1 MVSGAF
7 SPSQS
12 AKGSSSQSGPLEK
25 AALLPLPGEPGE
37 RVEFMFNPT
46 LLTFARTVKWQS
58 EQGNRGN
65 SALPKV
71 NFSGVAPFKLTL
83 SQVVFDTYEI
93 RQSVYDQYIK
103 KLRRGVESPDGQNK
117 RPPVYWL
124 VWGQRKSFPCV
135 MTSMSYKFDL
145 FLPDGTPVRAL
156 VDITLQE
163 VEKENLPGDRQ
174 PNTSDAARSGSESR
188 AAREQRNQPQLPVP
202 QPSSNE
208 ETDY

>member
-1 MVSGAF
+1 MVNVASTTL
-7 SPSQS
+7 
-12 AKGSSSQSGPLEK
+12 GPLEK
-25 AALLPLPGEPGE
+25 AELVPLPNELAEP
-37 RVEFMFNPT
+37 VEFMFNPM

-71 NFSGVAPFKLTL
+71 NFSGVDPFKLTL
-83 SQVVFDTYEI
+83 SQVVFDTYEK
-93 RQSVYDQYIK
+93 RECVVEQYIK
-103 KLRRGVESPDGQNK
+103 KLKKAVESPDGQNK

-135 MTSMSYKFDL
+135 MTTLSYKLDM

-156 VDITLQE
+156 VDMTLQE

-174 PNTSDAARSGSESR
+174 PNTGDSARSGSESR
-188 AAREQRNQPQLPVP
+188 AAREQRSQP
-202 QPSSNE
+202 QPSAPQTLPPSGLQPS
-208 ETDY
+208 Y